1 MKATASPSRSY
12 RGLVRDDLASL
23 APALLQASPLVTTVE
38 LCGSRASG
46 TAGRYSDRGFCVS
59 TEDFATLASELSGL
73 VRALE
78 PLVEQWDRLSDEAC
92 YMLVVRGPTKID
104 VIFPAV
110 PHEHEP
116 PWVID
121 AATLS
126 AIDDHFW
133 DWVLF
138 LTSKVD
144 AGNDSLVEAQ
154 LATMRDH
161 ILVPMG
167 ITAPTT
173 SLHDAVEQY
182 VAARN
187 RCTQRFGVA
196 PGRRAEFE
204 VVPIVDAVSRR

>member
-1 MKATASPSRSY
+1 
-12 RGLVRDDLASL
+12 
-23 APALLQASPLVTTVE
+23 VTTVE

-46 TAGRYSDRGFCVS
+46 TAGRYSDWDFRVS
-59 TEDFATLASELSGL
+59 TEDFAALVLELPGL
-73 VRALE
+73 VRALD
-78 PLVEQWDRLSDEAC
+78 PLVAQWDRLSDEAC

-104 VIFPAV
+104 LIFPAV

-121 AATLS
+121 ADTLP

-133 DWVLF
+133 DWVLW

-161 ILVPMG
+161 ILVPIG

-173 SLHDAVEQY
+173 SLRDVVEQY

-187 RCTQRFGVA
+187 SCTQRFGVA
-196 PGRRAEFE
+196 FDRRAEYE